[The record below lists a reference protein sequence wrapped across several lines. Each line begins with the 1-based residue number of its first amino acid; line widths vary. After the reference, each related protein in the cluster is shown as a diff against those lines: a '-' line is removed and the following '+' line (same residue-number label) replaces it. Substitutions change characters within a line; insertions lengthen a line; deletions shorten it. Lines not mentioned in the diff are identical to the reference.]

1 MSKSALKY
9 IQIRHWDYWWSVY
22 QCGGAS
28 PACPNAVE
36 FSLTDDREGKTLF
49 FHFDLY
55 NLSGLQDIL
64 RENTFI
70 ETDHPDHAAFLH
82 KAKALERGE
91 ISYFIGALHYPGFM
105 PDLAFCNQILTP
117 ECTLLEL
124 KAPPTAPYYAVLFLK
139 EDRPLIPE
147 VLNHWMTRLSHLLF
161 GQDIS
166 FEMVNVP
173 TRAEALESW
182 QTETPHE

>member
-1 MSKSALKY
+1 M
-9 IQIRHWDYWWSVY
+9 
-22 QCGGAS
+22 
-28 PACPNAVE
+28 E

-70 ETDHPDHAAFLH
+70 ETDHPDHATFLH

-91 ISYFIGALHYPGFM
+91 ISYFIGALHYPDFM

-124 KAPPTAPYYAVLFLK
+124 KAPHCSLLRGPFSERGPSPYPGGPEPLDDPAVPPAVRSGYFL
-139 EDRPLIPE
+139 
-147 VLNHWMTRLSHLLF
+147 
-161 GQDIS
+161 
-166 FEMVNVP
+166 
-173 TRAEALESW
+173 
-182 QTETPHE
+182 

>member
-1 MSKSALKY
+1 MGKSALKY

-70 ETDHPDHAAFLH
+70 ETDHPDHATFLH
-82 KAKALERGE
+82 KAKLWSGARSL
-91 ISYFIGALHYPGFM
+91 ISSVP
-105 PDLAFCNQILTP
+105 
-117 ECTLLEL
+117 CTIRTLCPIWPSAT
-124 KAPPTAPYYAVLFLK
+124 K
-139 EDRPLIPE
+139 
-147 VLNHWMTRLSHLLF
+147 S
-161 GQDIS
+161 
-166 FEMVNVP
+166 
-173 TRAEALESW
+173 
-182 QTETPHE
+182 